1 MKTSSGSEGLNP
13 YLTTSYQDGD
23 YGKYEAKASPFTVV
37 ANDKICALALFTP
50 IAPSGATE
58 IQIYNRVDSKLDL

>member
-23 YGKYEAKASPFTVV
+23 YGKYEAKASPFRAGMRPTNSMQPP
-37 ANDKICALALFTP
+37 AMAETGFQRNL
-50 IAPSGATE
+50 
-58 IQIYNRVDSKLDL
+58 